1 MFLKHLNINKHYIL
15 VFRLKIDIVNI
26 NEVIRLNDLPK
37 IDSPIYTDINKQP
50 TPDGLFSYDIFGKPG
65 SKRRKFQYAY
75 VDLKK
80 KFLHP
85 VFYNMLSKMDRRVVA
100 IVSGTKYFS
109 ISSAGYITEDKNG
122 ETGLDFLYDNFE
134 KIVWKETESE
144 LRGSKIKLLKQFS
157 KDEIFVDKWLLIPPF
172 YRDINLNTDNGIPSA
187 DVISDLYKRLIALSN
202 TIKDVDDYFT
212 GDMTKFKIQD
222 LLQEI
227 YVHLTNK
234 ISKKKGIIQRNLIGK
249 TTDYAVR
256 AVISSPQLDSNT
268 YDTLQIPYGYI
279 GLPIHLAAIAFFPF
293 FMYHA
298 ERFFADFKDCSVVIS
313 TTTTDKEFDI
323 ISESVD
329 SFTSKS
335 FEKMISFYARS
346 IENRTTPFKIKTK
359 DGEQKLDF
367 FKEILGREFTITD
380 LLYSITSKAIEG
392 KHVLVTR
399 YPVESYLNIAPQ
411 KVKLLSTEETM
422 KMDIGGNIY
431 NSYPKLD
438 KKNIRWLDSAIPNNA
453 YLEGWGG
460 NFKRLIIS
468 Y

>member
-1 MFLKHLNINKHYIL
+1 M
-15 VFRLKIDIVNI
+15 KIDIVDL

-37 IDSPIYTDINKQP
+37 IDNPIYTDRDRLP
-50 TPDGLFSYDIFGKPG
+50 TTDGLFSYDIFGKPG

-85 VFYNMLSKMDRRVVA
+85 VFYNMLSKMDRRIIS
-100 IVSGTKYFS
+100 IVSGTKYYS
-109 ISSAGYITEDKNG
+109 ISSAGYLVEDKNG
-122 ETGLDFLYDNFE
+122 DTGLSFLYENFN
-134 KIVWKETESE
+134 KIKWKETESE
-144 LRGSKIKLLKQFS
+144 LRGNKIKLLSQF
-157 KDEIFVDKWLLIPPF
+157 KLDEIFVDKWLLIPPF

-187 DVISDLYKRLIALSN
+187 DVLSDMYKRLIALSN

-212 GDMTKFKIQD
+212 GDLTKFKIQE
-222 LLQEI
+222 LLGEI
-227 YVHLTNK
+227 YTHLTNK

-268 YDTLQIPYGYI
+268 YDTLQVPYGYI

-293 FMYHA
+293 FMYYA
-298 ERFFADFKDCSVVIS
+298 ERFFTDFKDCTIIMGETTS
-313 TTTTDKEFDI
+313 TREFNIIQESTDTL
-323 ISESVD
+323 
-329 SFTSKS
+329 TSKS

-346 IENRTTPFKIKTK
+346 IENRTTPFKIVTK

-367 FKEILGREFTITD
+367 FREQLGRDFTITD
-380 LLYSITSKAIEG
+380 LLYRITSEAIKG
-392 KHVLVTR
+392 KHVLCTR

-411 KVKLLSTEETM
+411 KVKLLSTEGVV
-422 KMDIGGNIY
+422 KMSSGDNVFD
-431 NSYPKLD
+431 SYPNLNKS
-438 KKNIRWLDSAIPNNA
+438 NIRWLDTAIPNNA

-460 NFKRLIIS
+460 DYDGVR
-468 Y
+468 